1 MGTNPILMST
11 HFDAVLKKNIKTMG
25 IINKKSKDD
34 IQNESAFLSE
44 AHPQTAKSK

>member
-1 MGTNPILMST
+1 MST

-25 IINKKSKDD
+25 IISKKSKDD
-34 IQNESAFLSE
+34 IQNEGAFLSE